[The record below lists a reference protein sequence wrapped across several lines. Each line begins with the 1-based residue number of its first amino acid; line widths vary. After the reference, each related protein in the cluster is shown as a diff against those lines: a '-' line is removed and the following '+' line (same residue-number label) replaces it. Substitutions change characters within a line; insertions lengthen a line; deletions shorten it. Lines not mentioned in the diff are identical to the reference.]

1 MSGFSVSWR
10 YGESLFYGKLMRGLV
25 RLLWKTDGW
34 AHATGQMASWREWD
48 TSSSRSLDELGA
60 TLSDVSWRR
69 LAIAPRMN
77 KWLDKLMCRFQTSLM
92 ADGWKSGKWWL
103 MQAKTLYN
111 MGKIAIW
118 HRQIPPLPL
127 FFRKKNCK
135 LRSIS
140 DLAKIELEKGQH
152 LSFKNKRSRRFTTPG
167 PHIVN
172 KSKYKVFGC
181 FYLNHSLPT
190 TNP

>member
-1 MSGFSVSWR
+1 MRLLESCLLRNQAMPHLCEYGFFIFLFLILLTLVVGILCVVEIRRIS
-10 YGESLFYGKLMRGLV
+10 FYGKLMRGLV

-69 LAIAPRMN
+69 LAIAPRMK
-77 KWLDKLMCRFQTSLM
+77 KWLDKLMRLFRTSLM

-118 HRQIPPLPL
+118 HRQISPPFS
-127 FFRKKNCK
+127 FFSEK
-135 LRSIS
+135 
-140 DLAKIELEKGQH
+140 EL
-152 LSFKNKRSRRFTTPG
+152 
-167 PHIVN
+167 
-172 KSKYKVFGC
+172 
-181 FYLNHSLPT
+181 
-190 TNP
+190 